1 MYVVV
6 FEFELDPEKGDRY
19 FELARSLRPE
29 AERID
34 GFVSVERFESLTRP
48 GHYVSVSFWRDAAA
62 IDRWRQHVEHRRA
75 QAEALERNLFRDFRI
90 TVAEVAR
97 SYTLAEVQA
106 ARSEGR
112 VGWAG

>member
-6 FEFELDPEKGDRY
+6 FEFALDPAYGSRY
-19 FELARSLRPE
+19 FELAKALRPE
-29 AERID
+29 VETID

-62 IDRWRQHVEHRRA
+62 IARWRQHAEHRKA
-75 QAEALERNLFRDFRI
+75 QEEAIARGLFRDFRI

-97 SYTLAEVQA
+97 AYTLADVQR
-106 ARSEGR
+106 ARAG
-112 VGWAG
+112 GWVD